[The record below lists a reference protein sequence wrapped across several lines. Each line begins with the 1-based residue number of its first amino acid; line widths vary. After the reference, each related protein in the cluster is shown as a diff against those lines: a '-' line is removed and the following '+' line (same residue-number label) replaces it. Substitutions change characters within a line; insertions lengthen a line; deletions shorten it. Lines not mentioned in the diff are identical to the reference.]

1 MKNVRNTEVQ
11 LPTLKIAA
19 LCVALSV
26 SMLANAQVNIDW
38 QQCYG
43 SLGPDW
49 GFSIVATSS
58 GFAVL
63 GQVEGDPP
71 SGMYECHNYYPSYR
85 GIWLIGIDNEG
96 GSSINWQNCY
106 HVGRS
111 QELHRTGVDNY
122 YITKLSSESNGL
134 PNVVVTKTDGYGD
147 YIWEKNYGTENGLL
161 TLPEVFGL
169 PTPDDGII
177 VATVINEGNGD
188 VSHYYGGYD
197 CWVIKL
203 DSEGNLLWQNTLGT
217 GGNDVVTCLQEA
229 ADGGVLLWVNSDRTG
244 SGNIGYGPLEK
255 KGVLVYLD
263 ASSGQI
269 RWQLCFERTSARS
282 IIEMDDG
289 YLLAGDQC
297 DNPNGN
303 CGDSMYPY
311 DCYLLRC
318 DRQGNVIWE
327 KDYGGSSNDKL
338 KKVFPTDIDNGFTA
352 FANSKSTDGD
362 VESFVQLGVTDTEKG
377 NIWMFHVNAEGEL
390 LWELCIGSQL
400 GYLEEMRDVIAVG
413 DREYVIVGDNTWFD
427 GVSSGLVECSNN
439 LLLPNSG
446 SNIWVLKVS
455 DIYDYDAVQETS
467 IDGIVHVMPNPT
479 TGLVTIT
486 GKDLKQAEIHNTFGQ
501 RVAYAQ
507 GDGERIIIDLN
518 GLPAGIYFVAVTNEE
533 GRRCVQKV
541 VRE

>member
-1 MKNVRNTEVQ
+1 
-11 LPTLKIAA
+11 
-19 LCVALSV
+19 
-26 SMLANAQVNIDW
+26 
-38 QQCYG
+38 
-43 SLGPDW
+43 
-49 GFSIVATSS
+49 
-58 GFAVL
+58 
-63 GQVEGDPP
+63 
-71 SGMYECHNYYPSYR
+71 MYECHNYFPSYR
-85 GIWLIGIDNEG
+85 GNWMIGIDNAG
-96 GSSINWQNCY
+96 GTSINWQECY
-106 HVGRS
+106 YVGRS

-122 YITKLSSESNGL
+122 FITELSMDNHYL

-147 YIWEKNYGTENGLL
+147 RLWKKYYGTENGML
-161 TLPEVFGL
+161 TNPEVLGL

-177 VATVINEGNGD
+177 IATVINEGNGD

-217 GGNDVVTCLQEA
+217 GGDDVVTCLQEA

-269 RWQLCFERTSARS
+269 RWQLCFERTTVRS

-289 YLLAGDQC
+289 YLLAGNQC

-311 DCYLLRC
+311 DCYLMRC
-318 DRQGNVIWE
+318 DRQGNVIWD
-327 KDYGGSSNDKL
+327 KDYGGSSNDKMNE
-338 KKVFPTDIDNGFTA
+338 VFHTDIDNGFTA
-352 FANSKSTDGD
+352 FTNSKSTDGD
-362 VESFVQLGVTDTEKG
+362 VESFVQLGVTDTEQG
-377 NIWMFHVNAEGEL
+377 NIWMFHVDAEGEL

-427 GVSSGLVECSNN
+427 GISSGLVECSNN

-467 IDGIVHVMPNPT
+467 IDETVHVMPNPT

-501 RVAYAQ
+501 RVASAQ
-507 GDGERIIIDLN
+507 GDGERITIDLN
-518 GLPAGIYFVAVTNEE
+518 GLPAGVYFVAVTNEE
-533 GRRCVQKV
+533 GRKCVQKV
-541 VRE
+541 VKE